1 MGSIRLPVAMLLLLL
16 GTSLPQVCDA
26 GDADDSVTSQSAVA
40 HPTDH
45 VGSHARAEGLCVAA
59 LCSRSKFHL

>member
-16 GTSLPQVCDA
+16 GTSLPQVC
-26 GDADDSVTSQSAVA
+26 DADDSVTSQSAVA

>member
-26 GDADDSVTSQSAVA
+26 DDSVTSQSAVA
-40 HPTDH
+40 H
-45 VGSHARAEGLCVAA
+45 
-59 LCSRSKFHL
+59 